1 MTSRP
6 GSFCCCTHVS
16 PELCGLAISVV
27 FGPVPGRGMVPLTPK
42 RPPHVSHMRRRR
54 RNRRHVAEKACIF
67 RFVSVPHCPPPG
79 QVQCSP
85 QIRDLFFAVVFS
97 VSAVTAEPNP
107 CVSIFDLIR
116 TLLSPCPS
124 SKNSV
129 FTQCFNIPAKIFL
142 IVEILLIRM
151 ELERLFR

>member
-1 MTSRP
+1 
-6 GSFCCCTHVS
+6 
-16 PELCGLAISVV
+16 
-27 FGPVPGRGMVPLTPK
+27 
-42 RPPHVSHMRRRR
+42 
-54 RNRRHVAEKACIF
+54 
-67 RFVSVPHCPPPG
+67 
-79 QVQCSP
+79 
-85 QIRDLFFAVVFS
+85 VVFS

-107 CVSIFDLIR
+107 CVSIFDLIRRDCDDSEGFLRPTDFHEIERIFDLIR